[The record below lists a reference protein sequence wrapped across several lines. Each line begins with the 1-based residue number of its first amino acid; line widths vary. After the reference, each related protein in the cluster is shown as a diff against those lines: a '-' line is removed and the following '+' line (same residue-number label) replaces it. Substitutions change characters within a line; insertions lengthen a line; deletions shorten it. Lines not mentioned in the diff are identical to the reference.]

1 VLIWPDCIPCMQ
13 RVFLQAAR
21 LVTKDE
27 AQVRRLMSEALKLK
41 SLRGE
46 NWGVT
51 SSEVIR
57 DILVKIQ
64 EFSGDAD
71 PFKKVKT
78 EQNRAALELY
88 PFSKEQVLKSRDP
101 LLEAVKL
108 SIAGNSTDAL
118 RPAKEQ
124 PTKEIIERL
133 VKLDISPED
142 VEGLKERLGKAR
154 RLVYLGDNCGEIVF
168 DKLLIELIRETYDS
182 EVVFVT
188 RTLPVLNDATFQ
200 DALAVGMDRVVQV
213 VENGITEPFTGTTLE
228 KVSPEV
234 RALIEGSDLVIS
246 KGGGNYDTLTEEE
259 DVRGKVSF
267 FLPAKCHVY
276 CSIYQVPLGALIVHN
291 A

>member
-1 VLIWPDCIPCMQ
+1 MLIWPDCIPCIERMC
-13 RVFLQAAR
+13 LQTAR
-21 LVTKDE
+21 LVTSDE
-27 AQVRRLMSEALKLK
+27 AQVRTLMGGALKLK
-41 SLRGE
+41 PLREE

-51 SSEVIR
+51 PPEVIR
-57 DILVKIQ
+57 DVWVKIQ
-64 EFSGDAD
+64 EVSGDAD
-71 PFKKVKT
+71 PFNREKAD
-78 EQNRAALELY
+78 QNRKVLELY

-108 SIAGNSTDAL
+108 SIAGNSMDAM

-124 PTKEIIERL
+124 PTEELIETL
-133 VKLDISPED
+133 VELAISPED

-168 DKLLIELIRETYDS
+168 DKLLIELIRETYDP

-200 DALAVGMDRVVQV
+200 DALAVGMDGIVRV
-213 VENGITEPFTGTTLE
+213 VENGIPEPFTGTMLE

-259 DVRGKVSF
+259 EVRGKVSF
-267 FLPAKCHVY
+267 FLQAKCHVY
-276 CSIYQVPLGALIVHN
+276 CSIHRVPRGALIVHN
-291 A
+291 S